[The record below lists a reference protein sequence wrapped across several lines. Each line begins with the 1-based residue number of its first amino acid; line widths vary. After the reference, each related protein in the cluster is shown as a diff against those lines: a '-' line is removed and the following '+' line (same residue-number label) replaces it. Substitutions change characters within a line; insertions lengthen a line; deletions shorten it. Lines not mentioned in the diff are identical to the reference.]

1 MRIIHPLFSSAV
13 LALIGA
19 ALMSVAHAA
28 ETTAQAKIV
37 MINGT
42 GTAEV
47 VVDGQ
52 TQPASK
58 GMFLPANA
66 EVRTSTQEVY
76 IEVAPGV
83 VATVKTN
90 SDVTV
95 RGIDSAQPALD
106 LRQGNLVTQIDK
118 KRANA
123 KPYRI
128 STPKGVAAAR
138 GTSFTISAGTNG
150 VSITTTADAVEFD
163 SPAGHVT
170 IQAGMVSFTP
180 TGATSP
186 LPAVPLSQAV
196 QTNPEVAGIVRDAVA
211 TASTVVQN
219 NLGSISADSAT
230 NILSQ
235 VVAVAV
241 ATIPTEATTF
251 TSQAIAAV
259 TAPGSATAGSADALA
274 TAAGSVTAA
283 AVAAD
288 PEHAA
293 EIAGAAAGAAPAQS
307 GVITAAAQ
315 QVAPGAKDAI
325 TDRVAASTGQ
335 STSAVQSSAE
345 SSSGAA
351 AKAVETSKEATS
363 NVVAPRPNAPS
374 TPGSA
379 PEKTSDKSN
388 DKRTEKPDTTP
399 VNQVDPAQNVSPA
412 T

>member
-1 MRIIHPLFSSAV
+1 
-13 LALIGA
+13 
-19 ALMSVAHAA
+19 MSVAHAA
-28 ETTAQAKIV
+28 ENTAQAKIV

-52 TQPASK
+52 AQPATK

-66 EVRTSTQEVY
+66 EVRTTTQEVY
-76 IEVAPGV
+76 IEVTSGI
-83 VATVKTN
+83 VATVKPN

-95 RGIDSAQPALD
+95 RGIDSNQPALD

-123 KPYRI
+123 KTYRV

-138 GTSFTISAGTNG
+138 GTSFTISAGING

-163 SPAGHVT
+163 SPSGHVT

-180 TGATSP
+180 AGATAP
-186 LPAVPLSQAV
+186 LPSVPLAQAV
-196 QTNPEVAGIVRDAVA
+196 QSNPEVAGIVRDAVA

-251 TSQAIAAV
+251 TTQAIAAV
-259 TAPGSATAGSADALA
+259 TAPGSATAGNAEALS

-293 EIAGAAAGAAPAQS
+293 EIAGAAAGAAPSQA
-307 GVITAAAQ
+307 GVIAAVAQ
-315 QVAPGAKDAI
+315 QVAPAAKEAI
-325 TDRVAASTGQ
+325 TERVAASTGQ
-335 STSAVQSSAE
+335 STSNVQSSAD

-351 AKAVETSKEATS
+351 NKAVETSKEATS
-363 NVVAPRPNAPS
+363 NVVAPQSNAPT
-374 TPGSA
+374 TPPGA
-379 PEKTSDKSN
+379 EKTTDKSN
-388 DKRTEKPDTTP
+388 DKGNDKKTDKTTEKPDTTP
-399 VNQVDPAQNVSPA
+399 VNQVDPSQNVSPE